1 VKPFRVS
8 LASFADE
15 FGERD
20 YIHIKDAVDPDFFG
34 FAVDQLRQCQRSGR
48 NEIAARAIKNKKKQY
63 LFEFPDD
70 QQVALSGLLHSI
82 AALTGLPESTM
93 TLSERH
99 IMIYDEN
106 AAAAP
111 KLHKDRFASQISVG
125 IPLEVSDESRIVL
138 VPHGARQINL
148 LEQAVYSTREVDPT
162 AEFVSW
168 DTLGLAPPETETA
181 NGGLE
186 VVALGA
192 GPGDVVVFAG
202 SSMFHGR
209 LNAARSSML
218 YFKLNA
224 VGLDPLGEHVPPL
237 REDVPAGE

>member
-15 FGERD
+15 FGRCD

-34 FAVDQLRQCQRSGR
+34 FAIDQLRQCQRSGR

-70 QQVALSGLLHSI
+70 QQMALAELLGSI
-82 AALTGLPESTM
+82 AALTGLSEPKM
-93 TLSERH
+93 RLSERH

-138 VPHGARQINL
+138 LPHGARQINL
-148 LEQAVYSTREVDPT
+148 LEQAVYSAREVDPT

-168 DTLGLAPPETETA
+168 ETLGLAPPETEVA
-181 NGGLE
+181 KHGLE

-202 SSMFHGR
+202 SSIFHGR
-209 LNAARSSML
+209 LNSACSSML

-224 VGLDPLGEHVPPL
+224 MGLDPLGEHLQPL
-237 REDVPAGE
+237 REKVPAGE